1 MTLRRLEHL
10 LVLTDDLEATK
21 AFYCDALGLEAGE
34 RPPLEFPGYWLYL
47 DGVPC
52 VHVAERAPYEAH
64 AARLG
69 LGVGPAP
76 VDHVAFAAARYDR
89 LVERLEAAGV
99 EAVPNTVPS
108 AGLRQLFL
116 TDPNG
121 VRIELNFRTGTSSPS
136 PAP

>member
-1 MTLRRLEHL
+1 MPLRRLDHL

-34 RPPLEFPGYWLYL
+34 RPDLGFPGYWLYL
-47 DGVPC
+47 DAVPC
-52 VHVAERAPYEAH
+52 VHIAERGAYEVQ

-69 LGVGPAP
+69 LGVGPEP
-76 VDHVAFAAARYDR
+76 VDHIAFRADGGAGLA
-89 LVERLEAAGV
+89 ERLRALGI
-99 EAVPNTVPS
+99 EAVENEVPA

-121 VRIELNFRTGTSSPS
+121 VRVEVNVATDQAGSSRS
-136 PAP
+136 S

>member
-1 MTLRRLEHL
+1 MMPLLRLEHL

-21 AFYCDALGLEAGE
+21 AFYCDALGLEVGE
-34 RPPLEFPGYWLYL
+34 RPRLEFPGYWLYL

-52 VHVAERAPYEAH
+52 VHVAERAPYEAQ

-69 LGVGPAP
+69 LQVGPAP
-76 VDHVAFAAARYDR
+76 VDHVAFSGVDYDR
-89 LVERLEAAGV
+89 LVGRLQAAGV
-99 EAVPNTVPS
+99 DAVANTVPG

-121 VRIELNFRTGTSSPS
+121 VRIEVNL
-136 PAP
+136 PAD